1 MMTDRE
7 NEPTDTDQQRSEQT
21 ESKKFALAHKTYE
34 SLSNTEFMAIHK
46 TLTDIKK
53 RLSHEEFGFA
63 RYLLEMAIQEFIMP
77 GDENDT
83 LSK

>member
-1 MMTDRE
+1 MTDHE
-7 NEPTDTDQQRSEQT
+7 NEPTDTDPQSAEKP
-21 ESKKFALAHKTYE
+21 EAKKFALAHKTYE

-46 TLTDIKK
+46 TLTDIQK

-63 RYLLEMAIQEFIMP
+63 RYLLEMTIQEFIMP

-83 LSK
+83 LS